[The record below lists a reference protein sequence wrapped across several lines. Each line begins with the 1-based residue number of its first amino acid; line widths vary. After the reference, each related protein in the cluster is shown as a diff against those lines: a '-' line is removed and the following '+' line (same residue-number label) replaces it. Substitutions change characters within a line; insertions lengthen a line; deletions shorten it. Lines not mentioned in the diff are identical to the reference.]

1 VTTILVTG
9 ANRGIGRLA
18 AGELLRRGN
27 RVILTA
33 RDPGRASA
41 LRSEL
46 SGEIAAGRA
55 QVRPL
60 DLASFASVRELVAS
74 LLADGETLHA
84 MVHNAGTLSPPP
96 VRTITEDGIEQTL
109 QIHAVAPWLLSTLLL
124 PALARPSRLVFIG
137 SSLHLPNSRGVPV
150 RFRFD
155 DPFLDEAYHPDRAY
169 KNAKLAQLW
178 VVREWER
185 RHGAEGVHADDLCP
199 GFVPIT
205 ASANTRGL
213 MRVLLR
219 RVMPIMPFATS
230 PEAAARL
237 EADWAERDPSIPG
250 GAYFDGGV
258 QTEPSDD
265 ARNDDKARRFWA
277 LLEEWAPA

>member
-1 VTTILVTG
+1 MKTILVTG

-18 AGELLRRGN
+18 AAELLRRGD

-33 RDPGRASA
+33 RNPDRAAA

-46 SGEIAAGRA
+46 SAEIASGRA

-60 DLASFASVRELVAS
+60 DLASFASVRGLSAELI
-74 LLADGETLHA
+74 ADGERLDA
-84 MVHNAGTLSPPP
+84 IVHNAGTLSPPP

-124 PALARPSRLVFIG
+124 PALARPSRLVFLG

-150 RFRFD
+150 RFSFD
-155 DPFLDEAYHPDRAY
+155 DPFLVEGYHPERAY

-205 ASANTRGL
+205 ASANTRGF

-230 PEAAARL
+230 PQAAARL
-237 EADWAERDPSIPG
+237 EADWAERDPTIPG
-250 GAYFDGGV
+250 GAYFDGGTPT
-258 QTEPSDD
+258 QPSED
-265 ARNDDKARRFWA
+265 ARDDDTARSFWA
-277 LLEEWAPA
+277 LLEAWAPV